1 MYTGN
6 EKMDQ
11 NLLSTISILIII
23 TLIIEIILVMIV
35 YQFSRLVKRG
45 DAARQEIQSIHS
57 YHRGRSRSQS
67 QIRSLYSGGG
77 GYFNNNDFG
86 SIDPFGGQNQQQ
98 QQQRRQ
104 TPTPSSI
111 LIMTNSR
118 NVSIEPSSIISTT
131 DNFTYY
137 NQNDESMIVDGDY
150 LPPPIY
156 LKLDK

>member
-11 NLLSTISILIII
+11 YLLSTISILIII

-77 GYFNNNDFG
+77 YFINNDFG
-86 SIDPFGGQNQQQ
+86 SIDPFGGQNQ